1 MAKLFK
7 LVHKLIYF
15 LGSLKDIFPYFK
27 ELFGVDGDTLMSMRI
42 SIDNPMPVETLLE
55 SFTLPTKEQYF

>member
-1 MAKLFK
+1 
-7 LVHKLIYF
+7 LIYF

-27 ELFGVDGDTLMSMRI
+27 ELFGVDGDTLMPMHI
-42 SIDNPMPVETLLE
+42 SIDNPMPVETLIE